1 MTTQSKGAAILIVDD
16 NPANCDLLSKRLS
29 RQGYRCTQALGGKQA
44 LQVIEQDAPDI
55 MLLDMMMPE
64 MDGLEVLRSLR
75 RRHDSI
81 SLPVLMVTA
90 RNQGE
95 DVVSAFAA
103 GANDYIE
110 KPVDFPVLLARL
122 QHHLAHKRL
131 DDEVKTSRARLEEQN
146 RKLEVGN
153 QYKDNFLSSMS
164 HELRT
169 PLNAVLGFSEVLLD
183 EMLGP
188 LNDKQKQYCREIY
201 NSGSYLLLIIN
212 DLLDLSKIEAGK
224 LELDLQRSDVPAL
237 IEAVVGLMK
246 EKAQRRGIRLVCQV
260 DGCLGQV
267 EWDPLRVK
275 QMLINL
281 LSNALKFTESGKRV
295 TLSAGLAANDE
306 AMLSVADEGCG
317 ISAEDLTRIFLPFEQ
332 ATSPMKKRN
341 VEGTGL
347 GLALVS
353 RLVALHGGRV
363 EVEVESEVG
372 VGSRFT
378 LYLPCRRI
386 GGHTEAG

>member
-1 MTTQSKGAAILIVDD
+1 
-16 NPANCDLLSKRLS
+16 
-29 RQGYRCTQALGGKQA
+29 
-44 LQVIEQDAPDI
+44 
-55 MLLDMMMPE
+55 
-64 MDGLEVLRSLR
+64 
-75 RRHDSI
+75 
-81 SLPVLMVTA
+81 
-90 RNQGE
+90 
-95 DVVSAFAA
+95 
-103 GANDYIE
+103 
-110 KPVDFPVLLARL
+110 L

-146 RKLEVGN
+146 RKLEVAN

-188 LNDKQKQYCREIY
+188 LNDKQKQYCGEIY

-224 LELDLQRSDVPAL
+224 LELDLQHSEVRPLLD
-237 IEAVVGLMK
+237 AVLGLMK
-246 EKAQRRGIRLVCQV
+246 EKAQRRGITLVC
-260 DGCLGQV
+260 DIDERLDRV

-281 LSNALKFTESGKRV
+281 LGNALKFTESGKCV
-295 TLSAGLAANDE
+295 TLSAGLAGDDE
-306 AMLSVADEGCG
+306 VTLSVVDEGCG
-317 ISAEDLTRIFLPFEQ
+317 ISPEDLARIFQPFEQ
-332 ATSPMKKRN
+332 ASSPMRKTH

-353 RLVALHGGRV
+353 RLADLHGGRV
-363 EVEVESEVG
+363 EVQSEVA

-378 LYLPCRRI
+378 LYLPRNR
-386 GGHTEAG
+386 GNGHAEAQR

>member
-1 MTTQSKGAAILIVDD
+1 MTTRSKDAAILIVDD
-16 NPANCDLLSKRLS
+16 NPTNCQLLAKRLS
-29 RQGYRCTQALGGKQA
+29 RQGYRCSQALSGQQA
-44 LQVIEQDAPDI
+44 LQMVAEQTPDI
-55 MLLDMMMPE
+55 VLLDMMMPE
-64 MDGLEVLRSLR
+64 MDGLEVLAILR
-75 RRHDSI
+75 RSHDSI

-90 RNQGE
+90 RNEGE

-110 KPVDFPVLLARL
+110 KPVDFPVLVARL
-122 QHHLAHKRL
+122 QHHLEHKRL

-146 RKLEVGN
+146 RKLAVAN

-188 LNDKQKQYCREIY
+188 LNDKQKQYCGEIY

-224 LELDLQRSDVPAL
+224 LELELQSSEVRPL
-237 IEAVVGLMK
+237 LEAVLGLMK
-246 EKAQRRGIRLVCQV
+246 EKAQRRGINLVC
-260 DGCLGQV
+260 DIDERLDRV

-281 LSNALKFTESGKRV
+281 LGNALKFTESGKRV
-295 TLSAGLAANDE
+295 TLSAGMAGDNE
-306 AMLSVADEGCG
+306 VILSVADEGCG
-317 ISAEDLTRIFLPFEQ
+317 ISSADLARIFQPFEQ
-332 ATSPMKKRN
+332 AASPMRKTH

-353 RLVALHGGRV
+353 RLAALHGGRV
-363 EVEVESEVG
+363 EVESEVA

-378 LYLPCRRI
+378 LYLPRNR
-386 GGHTEAG
+386 GNGQAEAQR

>member
-1 MTTQSKGAAILIVDD
+1 
-16 NPANCDLLSKRLS
+16 
-29 RQGYRCTQALGGKQA
+29 
-44 LQVIEQDAPDI
+44 
-55 MLLDMMMPE
+55 ML
-64 MDGLEVLRSLR
+64 V
-75 RRHDSI
+75 
-81 SLPVLMVTA
+81 
-90 RNQGE
+90 
-95 DVVSAFAA
+95 
-103 GANDYIE
+103 
-110 KPVDFPVLLARL
+110 ARL
-122 QHHLAHKRL
+122 QHHLAHKHL

-153 QYKDNFLSSMS
+153 QYKDNFLSAMS

-224 LELDLQRSDVPAL
+224 LELELQYSEVRPL
-237 IEAVVGLMK
+237 IDGVLRLME
-246 EKAQRRGIRLVCQV
+246 EKAQRRGVTLVCQF
-260 DGCLGQV
+260 DERLDRV

-281 LSNALKFTESGKRV
+281 LGNALKFTESGKRV
-295 TLSAGLAANDE
+295 TLSAGLADNDE
-306 AMLSVADEGCG
+306 VMLSVADEGCG
-317 ISAEDLTRIFLPFEQ
+317 ICAEDLARIFQPFEQ
-332 ATSPMKKRN
+332 AASPMRKTH

-353 RLVALHGGRV
+353 RLAALHGGRV
-363 EVEVESEVG
+363 AVESEVA

-378 LYLPCRRI
+378 LYLPRNRDKSQV
-386 GGHTEAG
+386 EA

>member
-1 MTTQSKGAAILIVDD
+1 MTTQTKDAAILIVDD
-16 NPANCDLLSKRLS
+16 NPANCDLLSKRLT
-29 RQGYRCTQALGGKQA
+29 RQGYRCSQALSGKQA
-44 LQVIEQDAPDI
+44 LQMIAQQAPDI
-55 MLLDMMMPE
+55 VLLDMMMPE
-64 MDGLEVLRSLR
+64 MDGLEVLAILR
-75 RRHDSI
+75 QGHDSV

-90 RNQGE
+90 KNQGE
-95 DVVSAFAA
+95 DVVCAFAA
-103 GANDYIE
+103 GANDYID

-122 QHHLAHKRL
+122 QHHLQHKLL

-153 QYKDNFLSSMS
+153 RYKDNFLSSMS

-188 LNDKQKQYCREIY
+188 LNDKQKQYCQEIY

-224 LELDLQRSDVPAL
+224 LELDLQRSDVAAL
-237 IEAVVGLMK
+237 IEDVMRLMQ
-246 EKAQRRGIRLVCQV
+246 EKAQRRGISLDSRVEAQ
-260 DGCLGQV
+260 LGQV
-267 EWDPLRVK
+267 LWDPLRVK

-281 LSNALKFTESGKRV
+281 LGNALKFTESGKGV
-295 TLSAGLAANDE
+295 TLSAALAANAE
-306 AMLSVADEGCG
+306 VMLSVTDQGCG
-317 ISAEDLTRIFLPFEQ
+317 ISAEDQARIFLPFEQ
-332 ATSPMKKRN
+332 VSSPMKKSN

-353 RLVALHGGRV
+353 RLAALHGGR
-363 EVEVESEVG
+363 VEVESEVG

-378 LYLPCRRI
+378 LYFPYGSALDQ
-386 GGHTEAG
+386 GEAR

>member
-1 MTTQSKGAAILIVDD
+1 MTTQSKDAAILIVDD
-16 NPANCDLLSKRLS
+16 NPTNCQLLAKRLS
-29 RQGYRCTQALGGKQA
+29 RQGYRCSQALSGEQA
-44 LQVIEQDAPDI
+44 LQMVAEQAPDI

-64 MDGLEVLRSLR
+64 MDGLEVLAILR
-75 RRHDSI
+75 RSHDSI

-110 KPVDFPVLLARL
+110 KPVDFPVLVARL
-122 QHHLAHKRL
+122 QHHLAHKHL

-146 RKLEVGN
+146 RKLEVAN

-188 LNDKQKQYCREIY
+188 LNDKQKQYCGEIY

-224 LELDLQRSDVPAL
+224 LELELQHGEVRPL
-237 IEAVVGLMK
+237 LEAVLGLMK
-246 EKAQRRGIRLVCQV
+246 EKAQRHGITLVCHI
-260 DGCLGQV
+260 DERLDRV

-281 LSNALKFTESGKRV
+281 LGNALKFTESGKRV
-295 TLSAGLAANDE
+295 TLSAGLAGDDE
-306 AMLSVADEGCG
+306 VMLSVVDEGCG
-317 ISAEDLTRIFLPFEQ
+317 ICAEDLVRIFQPFEQ
-332 ATSPMKKRN
+332 AASPMRKTH

-353 RLVALHGGRV
+353 RLAALHGGRV
-363 EVEVESEVG
+363 EVESEVA

-378 LYLPCRRI
+378 LYLPRSR
-386 GGHTEAG
+386 GNGRTEA

>member
-1 MTTQSKGAAILIVDD
+1 MTTQSKDAAILIVDD
-16 NPANCDLLSKRLS
+16 NPTNCQLLAKRLS
-29 RQGYRCTQALGGKQA
+29 RQGYRCSQALSGNLA
-44 LQVIEQDAPDI
+44 LHMVAEQTPDI

-64 MDGLEVLRSLR
+64 MDGLEVLTILR
-75 RRHDSI
+75 RSHDSI

-90 RNQGE
+90 RNEGE

-110 KPVDFPVLLARL
+110 KPVDFPVLVARL
-122 QHHLAHKRL
+122 QHHLEHKRL
-131 DDEVKTSRARLEEQN
+131 DDEVKTNRARLEEQN
-146 RKLEVGN
+146 RKLEVAN

-188 LNDKQKQYCREIY
+188 LNDKQKQYCGEIY

-224 LELDLQRSDVPAL
+224 LELELQHSEVRPL
-237 IEAVVGLMK
+237 LEAVLGLMK
-246 EKAQRRGIRLVCQV
+246 EKAQRRGITLACDIDERL
-260 DGCLGQV
+260 DRV

-281 LSNALKFTESGKRV
+281 LGNALKFTESGKRV
-295 TLSAGLAANDE
+295 TLSAGLAGDDE
-306 AMLSVADEGCG
+306 VTLSVVDEGCG
-317 ISAEDLTRIFLPFEQ
+317 ISPEDLARIFQPFEQ
-332 ATSPMKKRN
+332 ASSPMRKTH

-353 RLVALHGGRV
+353 RLADLHGGRV
-363 EVEVESEVG
+363 EVQSEVA

-378 LYLPCRRI
+378 LYLPRI
-386 GGHTEAG
+386 RGNGHAEAQR

>member
-1 MTTQSKGAAILIVDD
+1 MTTQSKEVAILIVDD
-16 NPANCDLLSKRLS
+16 NPTNCELLSKRLN
-29 RQGYRCTQALGGKQA
+29 RQGYRCSQAFSGKQA
-44 LQVIEQDAPDI
+44 LQMVARQAPDI

-64 MDGLEVLRSLR
+64 MDGLEVLAILR
-75 RRHDSI
+75 QSHDSI

-110 KPVDFPVLLARL
+110 KPVDFPVLVARL
-122 QHHLAHKRL
+122 QHHLEHKRL

-188 LNDKQKQYCREIY
+188 LNDKQKQYCSEIY

-224 LELDLQRSDVPAL
+224 LELELQRSDVRPL
-237 IEAVVGLMK
+237 IEAVQGLMK
-246 EKAQRRGIRLVCQV
+246 EKAQRHGITLVCQIDEQV
-260 DGCLGQV
+260 NQV

-281 LSNALKFTESGKRV
+281 LGNALKFTESGKRV
-295 TLSAGLAANDE
+295 TLSASLAGDE
-306 AMLSVADEGCG
+306 QVMLSVADEGCG
-317 ISAEDLTRIFLPFEQ
+317 ISAEDLQRIFQPFEQ
-332 ATSPMKKRN
+332 AVSPMRKTH

-353 RLVALHGGRV
+353 RLASLHGGR
-363 EVEVESEVG
+363 VEVESEVG

-378 LYLPCRRI
+378 LYLPRER
-386 GGHTEAG
+386 GAGRSEA

>member
-1 MTTQSKGAAILIVDD
+1 MTTQSKDAAILIVDD
-16 NPANCDLLSKRLS
+16 NPTNCQLLAKRLS
-29 RQGYRCTQALGGKQA
+29 RQGYRCSQALSGKQA
-44 LQVIEQDAPDI
+44 LQMVAEQTPDI

-64 MDGLEVLRSLR
+64 MDGLEVLTILR
-75 RRHDSI
+75 RSHDSI

-90 RNQGE
+90 RNEGE

-110 KPVDFPVLLARL
+110 KPVDFPVLVARL
-122 QHHLAHKRL
+122 QHHLEHKRL
-131 DDEVKTSRARLEEQN
+131 DDEVKTNRARLEEQN
-146 RKLEVGN
+146 RKLEVAN

-188 LNDKQKQYCREIY
+188 LNDKQKQYCGEIY

-224 LELDLQRSDVPAL
+224 LELELQRSEVRPL
-237 IEAVVGLMK
+237 LEAVLGLMK
-246 EKAQRRGIRLVCQV
+246 EKAQRRGITLACDIDERL
-260 DGCLGQV
+260 DRV

-281 LSNALKFTESGKRV
+281 LGNALKFTESGKRV
-295 TLSAGLAANDE
+295 TLSAGLAGDDE
-306 AMLSVADEGCG
+306 VTLSVVDEGCG
-317 ISAEDLTRIFLPFEQ
+317 ISPEDLARIFQPFEQ
-332 ATSPMKKRN
+332 ASSPMRKTH

-353 RLVALHGGRV
+353 RLADLHGGRV
-363 EVEVESEVG
+363 EVQSEVA

-378 LYLPCRRI
+378 LYLPRNRDN
-386 GGHTEAG
+386 GHTEAQR

>member
-1 MTTQSKGAAILIVDD
+1 MTTQSKDAAILIVDD

-44 LQVIEQDAPDI
+44 LQMIEQDAPDI

-64 MDGLEVLRSLR
+64 MDGLEVLRILR
-75 RRHDSI
+75 QRHDSI

-122 QHHLAHKRL
+122 QHHLEHKRL

-146 RKLEVGN
+146 RRLEVGN

-224 LELDLQRSDVPAL
+224 LELDLQRSDVSAL
-237 IEAVVGLMK
+237 IEAVMGLMK
-246 EKAQRRGIRLVCQV
+246 EKAQRRGITLVCQV
-260 DGCLGQV
+260 DEQLSHV
-267 EWDPLRVK
+267 EWDSLRVK

-281 LSNALKFTESGKRV
+281 LSNALKFTESGKGV

-353 RLVALHGGRV
+353 RLAALHGGR
-363 EVEVESEVG
+363 VEVESEVG

-378 LYLPCRRI
+378 LYLPCRRSS
-386 GGHTEAG
+386 GHTEAG